1 MDIGDSPGQD
11 PEYRPRQ
18 PGDCARARQHF
29 AELIVYRFNIY
40 LEQSKFC
47 EHYFR
52 YVTEMRTL
60 V

>member
-1 MDIGDSPGQD
+1 MDMAILRDRTLSIG
-11 PEYRPRQ
+11 
-18 PGDCARARQHF
+18 RASQATAQERVSHF